1 MNWSIIKTNRFQKRY
16 KTLPTTIQ
24 EKFKQ
29 VVLKFLQDPFNQS
42 LRTHKLKWK
51 LEWLYSSSINDEYRF
66 VTIIDMEKHEITF
79 VNIWTHEIYK

>member
-1 MNWSIIKTNRFQKRY
+1 MDWTLIKTNRFQKRF
-16 KTLPTTIQ
+16 KMLPLYVQ

-29 VVLKFLQDPFNQS
+29 QVKKFLEDPFEQS

-51 LEWLYSSSINDEYRF
+51 FEWLYSSSINDEYRF
-66 VTIIDMEKHEITF
+66 VTIIDLPRHEITF